1 MEKTSSQKRSSFLS
15 GAGILTLSALVV
27 KVIGLFY
34 RIPLLNLLGTEGM
47 GYFNTAYELYALFC
61 VISTAGL
68 PVAMSVLISALEAEG
83 RADEGKR
90 VFRVSLVLF
99 AVVGC
104 LGTMLLW
111 GLSAPLAALLGSP
124 LSAACMRAISPTV
137 FFICLS
143 SAFRGYFQGRR
154 RMLPTALSQVMEA
167 CGKLFLGLAFAGFA
181 LGRGESLPTAAAYAV
196 LGLTVG
202 TALSVLYLWGQKI
215 LSDRRERTPVPNPN
229 VMGSGPSAPATIL
242 RRLLSIAIPVTVSA
256 GLVSLTKCIDL
267 TLILR
272 RLQNVGYTSS
282 EATSLY
288 GCYSTLVLP
297 VFNILPSLTTSV
309 ALSATPALS
318 AALQKGKDGVSEL
331 KKTASSAL
339 GIILTLSIPAA
350 LGLSVFAE
358 DILTLLFR
366 GQPDAVAQAT
376 PWLSCLGLSV
386 PFACLIT
393 LTGAM
398 LQAAGQAQKP
408 IISMLC
414 GVTVK
419 IAVAYVLLGREGWG
433 MAGAPVSSLLCDA
446 VILTCNLIL
455 ISKYAPTML
464 PSSRTC
470 LSLVGIPATGGI
482 LAVMATKMLRS
493 VLGWQSV
500 TSLHTLATV
509 ICTACL
515 YGGWILTTLLL
526 GKQIPTYRIKETNHE
541 QADQRTAGQKRPL
554 PAGKDHSLHL

>member
-1 MEKTSSQKRSSFLS
+1 MAKTTFQRRPSFLS
-15 GAGILTLSALVV
+15 GAGILTLSALTV

-83 RADEGKR
+83 RVTEGKR
-90 VFRVSLVLF
+90 VFRVSLGLF
-99 AVVGC
+99 AAVGC
-104 LGTMLLW
+104 MGTLLLW
-111 GLSAPLAALLGSP
+111 GLSSPFASLLGSP
-124 LSAACMRAISPTV
+124 LSSACVRAIAPTV

-154 RMLPTALSQVMEA
+154 QMLPTALSQVMEA
-167 CGKLFLGLAFAGFA
+167 CGKLFLGLAFAGLA
-181 LGRGESLPTAAAYAV
+181 LDQGKSLPTTAAYAV
-196 LGLTVG
+196 MGLTVG
-202 TALSVLYLWGQKI
+202 TALSVLYLYIHKRMF
-215 LSDRRERTPVPNPN
+215 DRRAVEI
-229 VMGSGPSAPATIL
+229 SAMQEENSSSFSVL
-242 RRLLSIAIPVTVSA
+242 RRLLAIAVPVTLSA
-256 GLVSLTKCIDL
+256 GLISLTKCVDL
-267 TLILR
+267 ALILR

-318 AALQKGKDGVSEL
+318 AALQKGKEGIAEL
-331 KKTASSAL
+331 QKIASSAL
-339 GIILTLSIPAA
+339 GIILTLSLPAA

-358 DILTLLFR
+358 DILSLLFR
-366 GQPDAVAQAT
+366 GQPIAVAQAT

-386 PFACLIT
+386 PAACLIT
-393 LTGAM
+393 VTGAM
-398 LQAAGQAQKP
+398 LQASGKAQKP

-419 IAVAYVLLGREGWG
+419 IIVAFVLLGREGWG

-446 VILTCNLIL
+446 VILICNLIF
-455 ISKYAPTML
+455 IRKYAPAML
-464 PSSRTC
+464 PDGRKC
-470 LSLVGIPATGGI
+470 LSLVGIPTVGAV
-482 LAVMATKMLRS
+482 LAVTATKTLRTL
-493 VLGWQSV
+493 LGWQSV
-500 TSLHTLATV
+500 TPLHTVCTV
-509 ICTACL
+509 ACTACL
-515 YGGWILTTLLL
+515 YGVWVMVTLLL
-526 GKQIPTYRIKETNHE
+526 GNQIPTHKNKETNHE
-541 QADQRTAGQKRPL
+541 QADQRTA
-554 PAGKDHSLHL
+554 

>member
-1 MEKTSSQKRSSFLS
+1 MAKTASSKRPSFLS
-15 GAGILTLSALVV
+15 GAGILTLSALIV

-83 RADEGKR
+83 RVIEGKR
-90 VFRVSLVLF
+90 VFRVSLGLF
-99 AVVGC
+99 TAVGC
-104 LGTMLLW
+104 VGTLLLW
-111 GLSAPLAALLGSP
+111 GLSSPFASLLGSP

-154 RMLPTALSQVMEA
+154 QMLPTALSQVMEA
-167 CGKLFLGLAFAGFA
+167 CGKLFLGLAFAGLA
-181 LGRGESLPTAAAYAV
+181 LDRGKSLPTAAAYAV
-196 LGLTVG
+196 MGLTLG
-202 TALSVLYLWGQKI
+202 TALSVLYLCVHKHM
-215 LSDRRERTPVPNPN
+215 SDRREGTPSPTTGV
-229 VMGSGPSAPATIL
+229 VGSSPSAHRAVL
-242 RRLLSIAIPVTVSA
+242 RRLLAIAVPVTLSA
-256 GLVSLTKCIDL
+256 GLISFTKCIDL
-267 TLILR
+267 SLILH
-272 RLQNVGYTSS
+272 RLQNVGYTAS

-318 AALQKGKDGVSEL
+318 AALQKGKEGLSEL
-331 KKTASSAL
+331 TKTASSAL
-339 GIILTLSIPAA
+339 GIILTLSLPAA

-358 DILTLLFR
+358 DILSLLFR
-366 GQPDAVAQAT
+366 GQPAAVAQAT

-386 PFACLIT
+386 PAACLIT
-393 LTGAM
+393 VTGAM
-398 LQAAGQAQKP
+398 LQSAGKAQKP

-419 IAVAYVLLGREGWG
+419 IAVAYILLGREGWG

-446 VILTCNLIL
+446 VILICNLIF
-455 ISKYAPTML
+455 IRKYAPAML
-464 PSSRTC
+464 PDGRKC
-470 LSLVGIPATGGI
+470 LSLVGIPTMGAI
-482 LAVMATKMLRS
+482 LAVTATKALRAL
-493 VLGWQSV
+493 LGWQSV
-500 TSLHTLATV
+500 TPLHTVCTV
-509 ICTACL
+509 ACTVCL
-515 YGGWILTTLLL
+515 YGVWVMLTLLP
-526 GKQIPTYRIKETNHE
+526 GKQIPTHKNKETNHE
-541 QADQRTAGQKRPL
+541 QADQRTA
-554 PAGKDHSLHL
+554 

>member
-1 MEKTSSQKRSSFLS
+1 MAKTTFQRRPSFLS
-15 GAGILTLSALVV
+15 GAGILTLSALTV

-83 RADEGKR
+83 RVTDGKR
-90 VFRVSLVLF
+90 VFRVSLALF
-99 AVVGC
+99 AAVGC
-104 LGTMLLW
+104 VGMLLLW
-111 GLSAPLAALLGSP
+111 GLSSPFASLLGSP

-154 RMLPTALSQVMEA
+154 QMLPTALSQVMEA
-167 CGKLFLGLAFAGFA
+167 CGKLFLGLAFAGLA
-181 LGRGESLPTAAAYAV
+181 LDRGKSLPTAAAYAV
-196 LGLTVG
+196 MGLTVG
-202 TALSVLYLWGQKI
+202 TALSVLYLYIHKRM
-215 LSDRRERTPVPNPN
+215 SDRRTVNI
-229 VMGSGPSAPATIL
+229 PAMQEENSSSLSVL
-242 RRLLSIAIPVTVSA
+242 RRLLAIAVPVTLSA
-256 GLVSLTKCIDL
+256 GLISLTKCIDL
-267 TLILR
+267 ALILR
-272 RLQNVGYTSS
+272 RLQDVGYTSS

-318 AALQKGKDGVSEL
+318 AALQKGKEGLSEL
-331 KKTASSAL
+331 QKTASSAL
-339 GIILTLSIPAA
+339 GIILTLSLPAA

-358 DILTLLFR
+358 DILSLLFR
-366 GQPDAVAQAT
+366 GQPTAVAQAS

-386 PFACLIT
+386 PAACLIT
-393 LTGAM
+393 VTGAM
-398 LQAAGQAQKP
+398 LQAAGKAQKP

-419 IAVAYVLLGREGWG
+419 IIVAFVLLGREGWG

-446 VILTCNLIL
+446 VILICNLIF
-455 ISKYAPTML
+455 IRKYAPAML
-464 PSSRTC
+464 PDPCRC
-470 LSLVGIPATGGI
+470 LFLVGMPTVGAI
-482 LAVMATKMLRS
+482 LAVTVTKALRTL
-493 VLGWQSV
+493 LGWQSV
-500 TSLHTLATV
+500 TPLHTVCTV
-509 ICTACL
+509 VCTACL
-515 YGGWILTTLLL
+515 YGVWVMLTLLL
-526 GKQIPTYRIKETNHE
+526 GKQIPTHKNKETNHE
-541 QADQRTAGQKRPL
+541 QADQRTA
-554 PAGKDHSLHL
+554 

>member
-1 MEKTSSQKRSSFLS
+1 MEKTIPQKRPSFLS
-15 GAGILTLSALVV
+15 GAGVLTLSALIV

-83 RADEGKR
+83 REIEGKR
-90 VFRVSLVLF
+90 VFSVSLILF
-99 AVVGC
+99 AAVGC
-104 LGTMLLW
+104 VGTLLLW
-111 GLSAPLAALLGSP
+111 GLSAPFATLLGSP

-154 RMLPTALSQVMEA
+154 QMLPTALSQVMEA
-167 CGKLFLGLAFAGFA
+167 CGKLFLGLAFAGLA
-181 LGRGESLPTAAAYAV
+181 LDQGKSLPATAAYAV
-196 LGLTVG
+196 MGLTVG
-202 TALSVLYLWGQKI
+202 TALSVLYLYIHKHM
-215 LSDRRERTPVPNPN
+215 SDRRSVRVSPLQEREGLP
-229 VMGSGPSAPATIL
+229 PATVL
-242 RRLLSIAIPVTVSA
+242 RRLLTIAVPVTVSA
-256 GLVSLTKCIDL
+256 ALISLTKCIDL
-267 TLILR
+267 ALILH
-272 RLQNVGYTSS
+272 RLQAAGYTSS

-318 AALQKGKDGVSEL
+318 AALQKGKEGLSEL
-331 KKTASSAL
+331 QKTASSAL
-339 GIILTLSIPAA
+339 GIILTLSLPAA

-358 DILTLLFR
+358 DILSLLFR
-366 GQPDAVAQAT
+366 GQPIAVAQAT

-386 PFACLIT
+386 PAACLIT
-393 LTGAM
+393 VTGAM
-398 LQAAGQAQKP
+398 LQAAGKAQKP

-419 IAVAYVLLGREGWG
+419 IAVAYILLGREGWG

-446 VILTCNLIL
+446 VILICNLIF
-455 ISKYAPTML
+455 IRKYAPAML
-464 PSSRTC
+464 PDGRKC
-470 LSLVGIPATGGI
+470 LSLVGVPTVGAI
-482 LAVMATKMLRS
+482 LAVTATKTLRTL
-493 VLGWQSV
+493 LGWQSV
-500 TSLHTLATV
+500 TPLHTVCTV
-509 ICTACL
+509 ACTACL
-515 YGGWILTTLLL
+515 YGVWVLLTLLP
-526 GKQIPTYRIKETNHE
+526 GKQILTYRNKETNHE
-541 QADQRTAGQKRPL
+541 QADQRTA
-554 PAGKDHSLHL
+554 

>member
-1 MEKTSSQKRSSFLS
+1 MEKILPTKRPSFLS
-15 GAGILTLSALVV
+15 GAGILTLSALIV

-83 RADEGKR
+83 RVTEGKR
-90 VFRVSLVLF
+90 VFRVSLGLF
-99 AVVGC
+99 AAVGC
-104 LGTMLLW
+104 MGTLLLW
-111 GLSAPLAALLGSP
+111 GLSSPFASLLGSP
-124 LSAACMRAISPTV
+124 LSSACVRAIAPTV

-154 RMLPTALSQVMEA
+154 QMLPTALSQVMEA
-167 CGKLFLGLAFAGFA
+167 CGKLFLGLAFAGLA
-181 LGRGESLPTAAAYAV
+181 LDQGKSLPTTAAYAV
-196 LGLTVG
+196 MGLTVG
-202 TALSVLYLWGQKI
+202 TALSVLYLYIHKRMF
-215 LSDRRERTPVPNPN
+215 DRRAVEI
-229 VMGSGPSAPATIL
+229 SAMQEENSSSFSVL
-242 RRLLSIAIPVTVSA
+242 RRLLAIAVPVTLSA
-256 GLVSLTKCIDL
+256 GLISLTKCVDL
-267 TLILR
+267 ALILR

-318 AALQKGKDGVSEL
+318 AALQKGKEGIAEL
-331 KKTASSAL
+331 QKIASSAL
-339 GIILTLSIPAA
+339 GIILTLSLPAA

-358 DILTLLFR
+358 DILSLLFR
-366 GQPDAVAQAT
+366 GQPIAVAQAT

-386 PFACLIT
+386 PAACLIT
-393 LTGAM
+393 VTGAM
-398 LQAAGQAQKP
+398 LQASGKAQKP

-419 IAVAYVLLGREGWG
+419 IIVAFVLLGREGWG

-446 VILTCNLIL
+446 VILICNLIF
-455 ISKYAPTML
+455 IRKYAPAML
-464 PSSRTC
+464 PDGRKC
-470 LSLVGIPATGGI
+470 LSLVGIPTVGAV
-482 LAVMATKMLRS
+482 LAVTATKTLRTL
-493 VLGWQSV
+493 LGWQSV
-500 TSLHTLATV
+500 TPLHTVCTV
-509 ICTACL
+509 ACTACL
-515 YGGWILTTLLL
+515 YGVWVMVTLLL
-526 GKQIPTYRIKETNHE
+526 GNQIPTHKNKETNHE
-541 QADQRTAGQKRPL
+541 QADQRTA
-554 PAGKDHSLHL
+554 